1 MPINIPNLLEGKI
14 LTGVLPPEKQPP
26 IQYFLP
32 QHNQPELIDIESCI
46 DDPSLAPLGSHVK
59 KHVRRKKS
67 HKNTGQVYLEP
78 KQNRQDVT
86 SSTAGIVMLRR
97 RGMET
102 NQLAQELD
110 SLLLPSLT
118 PYLKSMFS
126 INNQYTTLVE
136 LDISRNK
143 LTRLPSQIGQ
153 LEHLRILNA
162 TSNQLTEIPKE
173 LLALRD
179 LRVLTLSQNQIKI
192 IPEDMPRLLPHL
204 VTFRIAANAITS
216 LPSRL
221 DFWIQ
226 MRHLQLGSVYGGNRL
241 VQLPDSITEMPALE
255 ELDVSYNQL
264 RMLPHDLE
272 LQTLQVLNVCSNQ
285 LDFIPKSI
293 ARCFQ
298 LKSLNLSKNHLTSL
312 PADLVNLRKLELLDI
327 SENLLCIMPA
337 EILERMQSA
346 TLLITG
352 NPLTRPGHCDQRQS
366 SQDAYTRILK
376 QMTRRGVA
384 RSSPVASPSIS
395 HTTITREQCGPRG
408 MGCLP
413 VKPSSSTSESSSSSS
428 ALINPYFPLVPTS
441 PSSSPSSSSSS
452 SASSSASVPP
462 PPPATAVSFSEPPS
476 SLPALANPSDDHVH
490 TSTPPFHLV
499 HPHQDEDASIDQ
511 ELSYHAQQLNID
523 GSRPIIRP
531 PITEHHLIGTSRS
544 TIVQDSTTTSSQY
557 VLVDF
562 PRESPLPTE
571 TKLLHS
577 LREIATRA
585 ILRHEIDVPLD
596 WLPLHLAQDISGG
609 RDKCRSCSYCQGPF
623 VNEWVTSVQVKSF
636 GGHPAV
642 VRRVRFC
649 STQCW
654 SQCLPKEQSKSVICV
669 HHQ

>member
-1 MPINIPNLLEGKI
+1 
-14 LTGVLPPEKQPP
+14 
-26 IQYFLP
+26 
-32 QHNQPELIDIESCI
+32 
-46 DDPSLAPLGSHVK
+46 
-59 KHVRRKKS
+59 
-67 HKNTGQVYLEP
+67 
-78 KQNRQDVT
+78 
-86 SSTAGIVMLRR
+86 
-97 RGMET
+97 
-102 NQLAQELD
+102 
-110 SLLLPSLT
+110 
-118 PYLKSMFS
+118 
-126 INNQYTTLVE
+126 
-136 LDISRNK
+136 
-143 LTRLPSQIGQ
+143 
-153 LEHLRILNA
+153 
-162 TSNQLTEIPKE
+162 
-173 LLALRD
+173 
-179 LRVLTLSQNQIKI
+179 
-192 IPEDMPRLLPHL
+192 
-204 VTFRIAANAITS
+204 
-216 LPSRL
+216 
-221 DFWIQ
+221 

-241 VQLPDSITEMPALE
+241 VELPDSITEMPALE

-272 LQTLQVLNVCSNQ
+272 LQTLHVLNVCSNQ
-285 LDFIPKSI
+285 LDFVPKSI
-293 ARCFQ
+293 ARCYQ

-366 SQDAYTRILK
+366 SQDAYARILK
-376 QMTRRGVA
+376 QMTRRGVP

-395 HTTITREQCGPRG
+395 HTTITPR
-408 MGCLP
+408 
-413 VKPSSSTSESSSSSS
+413 
-428 ALINPYFPLVPTS
+428 A
-441 PSSSPSSSSSS
+441 
-452 SASSSASVPP
+452 
-462 PPPATAVSFSEPPS
+462 
-476 SLPALANPSDDHVH
+476 SDDLIH
-490 TSTPPFHLV
+490 TNNIPHFHLV

-523 GSRPIIRP
+523 GSRPIMRP

-577 LREIATRA
+577 LREIATRT
-585 ILRHEIDVPLD
+585 ILRHEIDVPLE

-609 RDKCRSCSYCQGPF
+609 RNKCRSCSYCQGPF